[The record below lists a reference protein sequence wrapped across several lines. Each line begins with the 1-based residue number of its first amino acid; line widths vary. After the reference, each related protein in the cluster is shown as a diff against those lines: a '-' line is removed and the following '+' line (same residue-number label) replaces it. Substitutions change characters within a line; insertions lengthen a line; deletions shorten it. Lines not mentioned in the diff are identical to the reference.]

1 VVNNNASAV
10 LLALAALAA
19 GREVIVSRGQLVE
32 IGGGFRIPDVLRQ
45 SGARL
50 VEVGTT
56 NRTYA
61 EDYARAITPET
72 ALLLRVHPSNF
83 QVRGFVHSASPAEL
97 VALGRERGVPVVDDL
112 GSGSLLDTAAYGLAH
127 EPMVQESVAVGMG
140 LVCFSGDKLLGGPQA
155 GIIVGDAELV
165 GRLKRHPLTRAVR
178 PDKLTIAALAATLD
192 HYLREEA
199 PRMVPIWRMIAA
211 PLDALAARAE
221 RVAAALA
228 TLGVAAAV
236 EDGASTVGG
245 GSLPDETLPSRV
257 VAVRVASEAALAE
270 RLRRGD
276 PPVIARLERDRLL
289 LDLRTVLPE
298 EDDLLLAA
306 LRAALV
312 PGAPGG
318 GANGADGGLAE
329 NLGAGTMACGAP
341 TNGAAED
348 RGAATG
354 AAAGAAS
361 EGGARAGEG

>member
-1 VVNNNASAV
+1 
-10 LLALAALAA
+10 
-19 GREVIVSRGQLVE
+19 
-32 IGGGFRIPDVLRQ
+32 
-45 SGARL
+45 
-50 VEVGTT
+50 
-56 NRTYA
+56 
-61 EDYARAITPET
+61 
-72 ALLLRVHPSNF
+72 
-83 QVRGFVHSASPAEL
+83 
-97 VALGRERGVPVVDDL
+97 VVDDL